1 MKRPAPTAL
10 KLAILHSGS
19 YQKDVAAAAG
29 LDPATFSRIVNGLWC
44 DSETRQRIAEALGRS
59 VAELWPEHEAA
70 SNVPMA
76 PGATSSA
83 TDREA
88 A

>member
-10 KLAILHSGS
+10 KLAVLHSGS

-44 DSETRQRIAEALGRS
+44 DSETRQRIAAALGRTVES
-59 VAELWPEHEAA
+59 LWPDLHGAEHDGTAAA
-70 SNVPMA
+70 SDANGRKV
-76 PGATSSA
+76 
-83 TDREA
+83 A